1 MREALKN
8 LFSNTIVVENGDKYN
23 YSVKPFDLTNSLGNG
38 IALLQ
43 QYSFSIAGSTN
54 DSTEYKLYKTKEGNW
69 YDLDPAGAYADSAVV
84 RMLKSAI
91 DKKEAEELAE

>member
-8 LFSNTIVVENGDKYN
+8 LFSNTIVVENGDKYY
-23 YSVKPFDLTNSLGNG
+23 YSVKPFDLTNSLGNVV
-38 IALLQ
+38 ALLQ
-43 QYSFSIAGSTN
+43 QYSFSIN

-69 YDLDPAGAYADSAVV
+69 YDLDHAGAHADSAVV